1 MAFRAQESL
10 EELFQ
15 ELYDSQDVAVAEDIA
30 KKILVLDPDN
40 PEALFVLAD
49 GAEEYEA
56 QAALLRRCVEETK
69 RRMAQASPEEAESLE
84 DLLFEAMRNLGWSLL
99 LDEKAGEAL
108 ALAEEML
115 AFDGWDPSWGR
126 GIRFGGL
133 LAQGK
138 FAETLEE
145 SLKAESGDLFA
156 AHARAVATLELA
168 GPGADAYRAVW
179 DAFRVAPDLPFFV
192 LEYWDAPEEED
203 EEFLDD
209 YNGALFLQLYW
220 TESEERIMVL
230 STATVFFGYLTDRLP
245 DEVKEEV
252 LANLRESPMFAEL
265 ERARVELRERF
276 GPDGDMEQMDKDAL
290 KILAKMDLFVD

>member
-1 MAFRAQESL
+1 L

-69 RRMAQASPEEAESLE
+69 RRMAQASPEETESLE

-99 LDEKAGEAL
+99 LDEKAEEAL
-108 ALAEEML
+108 ALAGEML

-179 DAFRVAPDLPFFV
+179 DAFRIAPDLPFFV

-276 GPDGDMEQMDKDAL
+276 GPDGDMEQMDKEAL